1 MKKIY
6 FGGEHYFTI
15 SDLFRKKQF
24 DINKYLK
31 DKYPGKYFSHTGGG
45 FHSIHTIIE
54 DIGFKK
60 DDEILMPSYLCPSI
74 LIPFEQKKV
83 NYTFY
88 KVELNLN
95 IDVDDILLK
104 INNKTKAIFIINYFG
119 FTYDDKIR
127 NKLKQIKENGMI
139 IIEDLVQSFFS
150 KHEVIGNYAFNSY
163 RKYLPLDGSAII
175 SEKPIQCEFDFY
187 FTKYN
192 FYKTIGQILRYLS
205 IHAPIF
211 DLSNLFLLC
220 FKKANENYHKN
231 HSVGMNKLSKYLLSK
246 QKVTDI
252 IQNRRELFSIVSK
265 EFKDTAIFTKLGAND
280 VPLGL
285 PIVIKNREELRTKLM
300 EYNVYCPVH
309 WRIDLFSGNEFNDT
323 IKLSKTILTI
333 PLSCNINELPCLLK
347 RLMKANEDLS

>member
-1 MKKIY
+1 MKKTY
-6 FGGEHYFTI
+6 FGGEHYFTL

-24 DINKYLK
+24 DINKHLK

-88 KVELNLN
+88 KVDLNLN

-192 FYKTIGQILRYLS
+192 FYKLLGQMLRYLTIKFQILDFS
-205 IHAPIF
+205 KQF
-211 DLSNLFLLC
+211 LYLFA
-220 FKKANENYHKN
+220 KANENYHVKY
-231 HSVGMNKLSKYLLSK
+231 SVGMNRISKYLLTK
-246 QKVTDI
+246 QKIPNI
-252 IQNRRELFSIVSK
+252 INSRKRAFQLLSK
-265 EFKDTAIFTKLGAND
+265 EFCHIALFKTLEEND
-280 VPLGL
+280 VPLGF
-285 PIVIKNREELRTKLM
+285 PIIITNREVVRKKLM
-300 EYNVYCPVH
+300 DLNVYCPVH
-309 WRIDLFSGNEFNDT
+309 WYINLFEENEF
-323 IKLSKTILTI
+323 IESQKLSYSILTI
-333 PLSCNINELPCLLK
+333 PLSFNI
-347 RLMKANEDLS
+347 EDLPELLNKLRRTNGDLS